1 MRMLCNHFKEI
12 SKINIHTRVKG
23 ASGTVIMAESSYD
36 GGQEGKGRGQSFNES
51 FTEKLGDF
59 RKFASTSFTRAKQ
72 VNQGGRWD
80 RARDAS
86 SLPTHLSISPVHY

>member
-1 MRMLCNHFKEI
+1 
-12 SKINIHTRVKG
+12 
-23 ASGTVIMAESSYD
+23 MAESSYD
-36 GGQEGKGRGQSFNES
+36 GGQEGKGRGNSFNET

-72 VNQGGRWD
+72 VNQGGRD

-86 SLPTHLSISPVHY
+86 TLPIHLFISPVHF